1 MLDLEPTE
9 EHLAVAELARG
20 LGLEVLAPA
29 AREAETERAVPEGVW
44 RTLFETGLT
53 VPVPEQFG
61 GGGIPDAVT
70 QMIAVEQLAYGDA
83 GITLAAMWSGSAALL
98 LARHGTEEQTAL
110 LRELA
115 GNPDSRAAVAL
126 YEGQGRAPAEFTTS
140 ISRTAEGS
148 WRVQGRKVAVAFA
161 DRADRADPLIVV
173 GVEPD
178 TGKLRAVLVPRS
190 DPGVVVEVGSR
201 GLALDAAPTATVAFD
216 VTVPAHNLVGV
227 ADDDAV
233 ALANTVGR
241 IRLAVAAAQVGTAQ
255 RAVEYAA
262 HYATERI
269 AFGRPIAGFQGVS
282 FPLAEAQIRIEA
294 ARLEIAEVATL
305 LDGGEYGDR
314 TDAVTRVVN
323 YAGEVGAEATRTAVQ
338 TLGGH
343 GFIVEH
349 PVELWYRTAAA
360 LSALDFD
367 PLCSS
372 FEPAL

>member
-29 AREAETERAVPEGVW
+29 AREAETERSVPEGVW

-53 VPVPEQFG
+53 VPVPEEFG
-61 GGGIPDAVT
+61 GGGIPDTVT

-98 LARHGTEEQTAL
+98 LARHGTEQQTAL

-126 YEGQGRAPAEFTTS
+126 YEGHGRAPAEFTTS
-140 ISRTAEGS
+140 ISRTADGS
-148 WRVQGRKVAVAFA
+148 WRVQGRKVAVAF
-161 DRADRADPLIVV
+161 ADRADPLIVV

-178 TGKLRAVLVPRS
+178 TGKLRAVLVPPS
-190 DPGVVVEVGSR
+190 DPGVVIAADGR
-201 GLALDAAPTATVAFD
+201 GLALDAAPTATVSFD
-216 VTVPAHNLVGV
+216 VTVPAGNLLGV

-262 HYATERI
+262 RYATERI

-282 FPLAEAQIRIEA
+282 FPLAEAQIRIQA
-294 ARLEIAEVATL
+294 VRLEIAEAATL

-314 TDAVTRVVN
+314 TDTVTRVVN
-323 YAGEVGAEATRTAVQ
+323 YAGEVAAEATRTAVQ

>member
-9 EHLAVAELARG
+9 EHLAVAELARS
-20 LGLEVLAPA
+20 LGLELLAPA
-29 AREAETERAVPEGVW
+29 AREAEADRAVPEAVW

-53 VPVPEQFG
+53 VPVPEEFG
-61 GGGIPDAVT
+61 GGGTPDTVT
-70 QMIAVEQLAYGDA
+70 QMIAVEGLAYGDA
-83 GITLAAMWSGSAALL
+83 GITLAAIWSGAAALL
-98 LARHGTEEQTAL
+98 IARHGTKEQTAL
-110 LRELA
+110 LPELA
-115 GNPDSRAAVAL
+115 GNPASRGAVAL
-126 YEGQGRAPAEFTTS
+126 YEGHGRAPGEFTTAV
-140 ISRTAEGS
+140 SRTPEGC
-148 WRVQGRKVAVAFA
+148 WHVQGRKVAVAFA
-161 DRADRADPLIVV
+161 DRADPLIVV
-173 GVEPD
+173 GTEPE
-178 TGKLRAVLVPRS
+178 TGKLRALLVPAS
-190 DPGVVVEVGSR
+190 DPGVVIGASNR
-201 GLALDAAPTATVAFD
+201 GLALDAARAATVSFD
-216 VTVPAHNLVGV
+216 VTVPAENLLGV
-227 ADDDAV
+227 ADDAA
-233 ALANTVGR
+233 ALAGTIGR

-262 HYATERI
+262 TYATERV

-305 LDGGEYGDR
+305 LDGDEFGDH

-323 YAGEVGAEATRTAVQ
+323 YCGEVAAEATRTAVQ

-349 PVELWYRTAAA
+349 PVELWYRSAAA